1 MQSGDERSIR
11 GYVSGRVQGVGFRYF
26 VQRSARDAGVGGY
39 VRNLPDGRVEFRLQG
54 PLGAVGRVL
63 ADIRR
68 GPGYSKVSDVQVEEC
83 TALDG
88 PTDFIIRR

>member
-26 VQRSARDAGVGGY
+26 VQRSALDAGVGGY

-54 PLGAVGRVL
+54 PPGAVGRVL

-68 GPGYSKVSDVQVEEC
+68 GPGYAKVSDVQVEEC

-88 PTDFIIRR
+88 STDFIIRR